1 MAEQLERCIGKQA
14 IQPDGRDDF
23 VKPRYA
29 AVIRAYECTPLL
41 AEVTAALKGQTAAP
55 EELIIVDSSKDPAVA
70 REFAALGATVV
81 PYTHEDFNYSRAI
94 NIGVAENRHPLTLV
108 ISSHIMLHA
117 ENLIEAGWSAAQ
129 ARGLEIVYWTSR
141 VGCPPPPEY
150 QVVMDERKFTGR
162 NGLSNSMA
170 LLPTQ
175 LIHDRPF
182 REEVFSAEDQE
193 WTRYYLKS
201 RKRPM
206 LRIETVGMGYLNP
219 NHNAEGWN
227 ETKLLNEELAI
238 GHFVNRRLI
247 MPDRIFIRFLRGIL
261 ATIRRRPERAQV
273 HFGFAKAMLMANF
286 LPPKSQSR
294 YFK

>member
-1 MAEQLERCIGKQA
+1 MTEQLERCIVTQA
-14 IQPDGRDDF
+14 IRSDDSDTI

-29 AVIRAYECTPLL
+29 AIIRAYAYTPLL
-41 AEVTAALKGQTAAP
+41 AEVIAALNNQTAAP
-55 EELIIVDSSKDPAVA
+55 EELIIVDSSKDPAVS
-70 REFAALGATVV
+70 RQFAALGATVV
-81 PYTHEDFNYSRAI
+81 PYPHEEFNYSKAI
-94 NIGVAENRHPLTLV
+94 NLGVAANRHPLTLI
-108 ISSHIMLHA
+108 ISSHVMIHA
-117 ENLIEAGWSAAQ
+117 SDLIEAGWSIAR
-129 ARGLEIVYWTSR
+129 ARGIEIVYWTSR
-141 VGCPPPPEY
+141 IDCPPPPER
-150 QVVMDERKFTGR
+150 QILMDKRKFTGR

-170 LLPTQ
+170 LLPTH
-175 LIHDRPF
+175 LIYDRPF

-193 WTRYYLKS
+193 WTKYYLKA
-201 RKRPM
+201 RRRPM
-206 LRIETVGMGYLNP
+206 LRIETIGMGYLNP

-247 MPDRIFIRFLRGIL
+247 MPDRILIRFLRGIL
-261 ATIRRRPERAQV
+261 ATIRRRPERARV

>member
-1 MAEQLERCIGKQA
+1 MTEQLERCIGKQA
-14 IQPDGRDDF
+14 IQSDGHDAL

-29 AVIRAYECTPLL
+29 AIIRAYECTPLL
-41 AEVTAALKGQTAAP
+41 AEVTEALKSQTAAP
-55 EELIIVDSSKDPAVA
+55 EELIIVDSSKDPAVS

-81 PYTHEDFNYSRAI
+81 PYAHEEFNYSRAI

-117 ENLIEAGWSAAQ
+117 ENLIEAGWSAAR
-129 ARGLEIVYWTSR
+129 AKGLEIVYWTSR
-141 VGCPPPPEY
+141 VGCPPPPEF

-193 WTRYYLKS
+193 WTKYYLKS
-201 RKRPM
+201 RKRAM
-206 LRIETVGMGYLNP
+206 LRIETIGMGYLNP
-219 NHNAEGWN
+219 HHNAEGWN
-227 ETKLLNEELAI
+227 ETKVLNEELAI
-238 GHFVNRRLI
+238 GHFVNRRLL
-247 MPDRIFIRFLRGIL
+247 MPDRILIRFLRGIL
-261 ATIRRRPERAQV
+261 ATIRLRPERARV

-286 LPPKSQSR
+286 FTPKSQSR